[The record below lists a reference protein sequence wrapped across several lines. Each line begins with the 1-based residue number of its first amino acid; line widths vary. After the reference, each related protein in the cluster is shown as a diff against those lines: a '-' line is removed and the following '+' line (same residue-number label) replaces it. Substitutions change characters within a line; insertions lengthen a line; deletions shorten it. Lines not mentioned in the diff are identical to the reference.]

1 MKTGQDRETRITK
14 FSYNTKCYKCWTP
27 VDRLRFAQTNLT
39 LFKCIREELE
49 RSIYIYKYISR
60 IFFSLLLENNFE
72 GRFDP

>member
-14 FSYNTKCYKCWTP
+14 FSYTKCYKCWTP
-27 VDRLRFAQTNLT
+27 VDRLRSAQTNLT
-39 LFKCIREELE
+39 LFKCIREELYE

-72 GRFDP
+72 G

>member
-14 FSYNTKCYKCWTP
+14 FSYTKCYKCWTP

-72 GRFDP
+72 GWFDP